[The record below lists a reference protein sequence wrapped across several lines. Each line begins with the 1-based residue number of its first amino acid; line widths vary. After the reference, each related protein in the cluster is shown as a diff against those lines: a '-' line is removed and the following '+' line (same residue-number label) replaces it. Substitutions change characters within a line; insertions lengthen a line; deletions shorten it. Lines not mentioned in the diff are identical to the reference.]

1 MQCVIL
7 AGGLGTRMRPATDQI
22 PKVLLP
28 VAGEPFARHQ
38 LALLRDGGV
47 TDVVYCIGYLGEM
60 VRDFVGDGTQFGLD
74 VRYVDEGADLRGTG
88 GALRL
93 AADAGVLHERFLV
106 LYGDSYLP
114 IDLRPIDAAFD
125 RVAEPALMTVFHN
138 RGQWVPSNVVFDGR
152 RVVTYDKRT
161 TAPGMDWVDYGI
173 SVLTRDLVLETP
185 AGSVVDLSDVFHRLA
200 AEGRLAGHEIH
211 ERFYEIGSPTGLS
224 EVEGILRADGTVPSE
239 LPDGGVLR

>member
-7 AGGLGTRMRPATDQI
+7 AGGLGIRMRPATDQI

-28 VAGEPFARHQ
+28 VAGEPFAHHQ
-38 LALLRDGGV
+38 LAVLRDGGV

-60 VRDFVGDGTQFGLD
+60 VRDFVGDGTRFGLG

-125 RVAEPALMTVFHN
+125 RVPEPALMTVFHN

-152 RVVTYDKRT
+152 QVVVYDKRRT
-161 TAPGMDWVDYGI
+161 VPGMDWVDYGI
-173 SVLTRDLVLETP
+173 SVLARELVTETP
-185 AGSVVDLSDVFHRLA
+185 AGAVVDLADVFQGLA
-200 AEGRLAGHEIH
+200 GQGRLAGHEVH
-211 ERFYEIGSPTGLS
+211 ERFYEIGSRTGLS
-224 EVEGILRADGTVPSE
+224 EVEGILRPGDSVPSE
-239 LPDGGVLR
+239 LPGGGVSR